1 MNDAKLGFALLGGLA
16 LASVSCNPA
25 HGSGYAPSFLQPLY
39 SRPYA
44 PIPTALNPLVSAE
57 HSATQDYTYLY
68 TPALID
74 GSPPLVVSHRYAT
87 DYGYL
92 LRPSSGASAAATAY
106 RWKPCT
112 DFASQIES
120 LSVIPARSRSGALAS
135 RDRPSVARERGHKID
150 NALKPEGLMPPD
162 GNAPGRLSTVL
173 ADLRLPMRSGCR
185 PSADCAR
192 TAPAS

>member
-1 MNDAKLGFALLGGLA
+1 MGDAKLGFALLGGLA
-16 LASVSCNPA
+16 LASV
-25 HGSGYAPSFLQPLY
+25 HGSGYALSFLQPLY

-44 PIPTALNPLVSAE
+44 PIPTAPNPLVSAE

-74 GSPPLVVSHRYAT
+74 GSPPLVVSHRYAA

-120 LSVIPARSRSGALAS
+120 LSVIPAGSRSRVFAT
-135 RDRPSVARERGHKID
+135 RDRPSVGRERGYKID
-150 NALKPEGLMPPD
+150 NALKPEGLLPP

-173 ADLRLPMRSGCR
+173 ADLRLSDAVRLSPFGGLRLNGSCLLT
-185 PSADCAR
+185 P
-192 TAPAS
+192 